1 MLFTDY
7 EYFSNPDL
15 ESIVTPFNVN
25 RFEEFLRHYQ
35 YDRAESEFL
44 IDGFRNGFD
53 IGYQGP
59 TEWKSKSENIPL
71 TIGSKD
77 DLWCKIMKEVKAG
90 QVAGPFDSIPF
101 DNYIQS
107 PIGLVPKAGGKTR
120 MIFHLSFTFNN
131 EKESGG
137 SMNGWTPWELC
148 TVKYNDLDAAVRA
161 CLKLVKEFGRDFD
174 LISEGDDEDSALVY
188 LGKTDLSSA
197 FRVLPLKIKCICWL
211 VFKATDPRD
220 GKTNLTLRNV
230 FRLSQVSV
238 AHITKDSPMRW
249 NFCWKDVLN
258 QSWAKQS
265 PIIWMTFCSWRSEKC
280 SVMHLFRFS

>member
-7 EYFSNPDL
+7 EYFSNPNL
-15 ESIVTPFNVN
+15 ESIVTPLNVN

-90 QVAGPFDSIPF
+90 QVAGPSDSIPC

-107 PIGLVPKAGGKTR
+107 PIGLVP
-120 MIFHLSFTFNN
+120 
-131 EKESGG
+131 
-137 SMNGWTPWELC
+137 
-148 TVKYNDLDAAVRA
+148 
-161 CLKLVKEFGRDFD
+161 
-174 LISEGDDEDSALVY
+174 
-188 LGKTDLSSA
+188 
-197 FRVLPLKIKCICWL
+197 
-211 VFKATDPRD
+211 
-220 GKTNLTLRNV
+220 
-230 FRLSQVSV
+230 
-238 AHITKDSPMRW
+238 
-249 NFCWKDVLN
+249 
-258 QSWAKQS
+258 
-265 PIIWMTFCSWRSEKC
+265 
-280 SVMHLFRFS
+280 